1 MTLEQIMALPP
12 EERVNEL
19 KKRKTDSPNV
29 AQLIGAWDEKK
40 HRIND
45 VVYRPKRKVVIEE
58 ELRDDSGKLIKPEK
72 KAEVDVNRISIP
84 LEQDIVNIHVA
95 FTVGQEP
102 KISLVDANPD
112 EDTRNIF
119 SILKDILRKNKIKF
133 QNKKIVRSWLAEQEV
148 AEYWYTVE
156 DSRWWERIINRILN
170 TVGVP
175 AIPTRKLKS
184 VLWSPFRGDKLYPY
198 FDDYGDLIVL
208 SREYD
213 VTEVDGTNKITKL
226 MSVDS
231 KNVTIYVNG
240 KIESTFEHKFKKLPV
255 IYAYRPRAY
264 CDKIITIRERLETLL
279 SNYADCLDYNFF
291 PKMAASGVVE
301 DIVNRNGAGDI
312 IQLENGGQIAYL
324 TWQQSPEM
332 AKLEFDN
339 LTERAY
345 AMTNTPRIS
354 FENLKGA
361 GSALSGVAFKYAFMG
376 AHMAVSNHAE
386 EMEEFFQRRVNLL
399 ISGIG
404 SIYSRYEDI
413 AENVEVE
420 TEIVPF
426 MIDNRSTNITDAVS
440 AVSGGVASRKQG
452 IILAGITDQI
462 EEEAQAIEAEKQ
474 EPTAKEQ

>member
-1 MTLEQIMALPP
+1 MTLEQIMALAP

-19 KKRKTDSPNV
+19 KKRKTDAPNV
-29 AQLIGAWDEKK
+29 AQLMSAWDEKK
-40 HRIND
+40 HRVND
-45 VVYRPKRKVVIEE
+45 ESFRPKREVVIEE
-58 ELRDDSGKLIKPEK
+58 EVRDDSGKLIKPEK
-72 KAEVDVNRISIP
+72 KDKKDVNRIAIP

-102 KISLVDANPD
+102 KIAMVDADPD
-112 EDTRNIF
+112 QNSQNVF

-133 QNKKIVRSWLAEQEV
+133 QNKKIVRAWLAEQEV
-148 AEYWYTVE
+148 AEYWYTVN
-156 DSRWWERIINRILN
+156 DASWWKRIVNRILKS
-170 TVGVP
+170 VGSGEL
-175 AIPTRKLKS
+175 PTRKLKS
-184 VLWSPFRGDKLYPY
+184 VIWSPFRGDKLYPY

-213 VTEVDGTNKITKL
+213 VTEVDGTNKVTKL
-226 MSVDS
+226 MSIDS

-240 KIESTFEHKFKKLPV
+240 KIESTFEHKFKKLPAL
-255 IYAYRPRAY
+255 YAYRPRAY

-312 IQLENGGQIAYL
+312 IQLENGGQVAYL

-386 EMEEFFQRRVNLL
+386 EMEEFFQRRANFLL
-399 ISGIG
+399 SAIG
-404 SIYSRYEDI
+404 SIYSKYENI
-413 AENVEVE
+413 AEEVEVE

-426 MIDNRSTNITDAVS
+426 MIDNRSTNIADAVS
-440 AVSGGVASRKQG
+440 AVEGGVASLKQG
-452 IILAGITDQI
+452 IILAGLTDQLK
-462 EEEAQAIEAEKQ
+462 EEMDAIEAEKQ
-474 EPTAKEQ
+474 KTTE